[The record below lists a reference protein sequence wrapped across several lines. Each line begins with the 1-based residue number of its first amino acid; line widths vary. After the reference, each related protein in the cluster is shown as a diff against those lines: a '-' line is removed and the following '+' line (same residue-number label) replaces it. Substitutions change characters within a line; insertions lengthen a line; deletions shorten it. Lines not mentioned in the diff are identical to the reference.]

1 MGLFDKKFCDICG
14 EKIGLLGNRK
24 LADGNLCKTCAAK
37 LSPWFTERKQS
48 TVAEIREQL
57 EQRAANQAQLS
68 AFRPTRTIGD
78 KQKVYIDEV
87 NGRFIVTAAQDIIHD
102 NPDIIDLRL
111 VTGCDVDIDQN
122 RSELTYANEKNEQ
135 VSYNPPRYEYR
146 YTFWFR
152 INLMNHPY
160 INQIRFRL
168 NPRDVILRSEAPRS
182 IGFRLTMPNDVHP
195 EYNVEYREYQQM
207 AEELKAALTSRPQQA
222 AASAAVPTAHAAAP
236 VAAPAAAPADNGAW
250 TCPSC
255 GMSNTGKFCEGCG
268 TPRPAAVT
276 VCPSCGWKPEGGV
289 MPKFCPECGN
299 RF

>member
-24 LADGNLCKTCAAK
+24 LSDGNLCKTCAAK

-78 KQKVYIDEV
+78 KQKVYIDEA
-87 NGRFIVTAAQDIIHD
+87 NGRFIVTAAQDIVHD
-102 NPDIIDLRL
+102 NPDIVDLRL

-168 NPRDVILRSEAPRS
+168 NPRDIILRSEAPRS
-182 IGFRLTMPNDVHP
+182 IGFRLTMPDDVHP

-222 AASAAVPTAHAAAP
+222 AASATVPTAP
-236 VAAPAAAPADNGAW
+236 VAAPAAPADNGAW
-250 TCPSC
+250 TCPGC

-276 VCPSCGWKPEGGV
+276 ACPSCGWKPEGGT
-289 MPKFCPECGN
+289 MPKFCPECGS